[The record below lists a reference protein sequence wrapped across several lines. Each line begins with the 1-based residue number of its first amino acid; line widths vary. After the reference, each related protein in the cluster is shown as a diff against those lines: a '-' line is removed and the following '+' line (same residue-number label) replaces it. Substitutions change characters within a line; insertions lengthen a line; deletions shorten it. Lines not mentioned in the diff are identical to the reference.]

1 MYTEKDGQGGVAT
14 LSTGQLSML
23 WWAPLQLAQGTG

>member
-14 LSTGQLSML
+14 LRTSQISVLV
-23 WWAPLQLAQGTG
+23 APEQLAQGTG